1 MSIPTIEKDVVI
13 AECSIT
19 KELPKIKKADLI
31 LGEFSKTVDLEN
43 GKAVLRM
50 NKTELTLQGKKMNGK
65 NLICKMHQ
73 KLVQRIAQIFI

>member
-1 MSIPTIEKDVVI
+1 MKKDINMSIPTIEKDVVI

-19 KELPKIKKADLI
+19 DELPKIKKADLI

-50 NKTELTLQGKKMNGK
+50 SKTELTLQGKKMNGK
-65 NLICKMHQ
+65 NLICEMHQ
-73 KLVQRIAQIFI
+73 KLVQ